1 MTNRLSIFV
10 YIVIGGVVAVEVVGI
25 CVIGVVVVVVVVVIV
40 VVVIVV
46 MDLYIDVRH
55 TRSSAGEGRVH
66 HDTSIHIVMGDALVD
81 ELLYVGR

>member
-10 YIVIGGVVAVEVVGI
+10 YIVIGGVVAVEIVGI
-25 CVIGVVVVVVVVVIV
+25 CVIGVVGVVIV

-66 HDTSIHIVMGDALVD
+66 HDTSVHIVMGDALVD
-81 ELLYVGR
+81 ELLYVSG

>member
-25 CVIGVVVVVVVVVIV
+25 CVIGVVVVVV
-40 VVVIVV
+40 IVV

-66 HDTSIHIVMGDALVD
+66 HDTSVHIVMGDALVD
-81 ELLYVGR
+81 ELLYVGG